1 MDEEIED
8 ETSLKRLYPV
18 VPLLARRMCI
28 ESSNDERRLFAN
40 EDFLP
45 LHLH

>member
-8 ETSLKRLYPV
+8 ETSLERLYPV

-28 ESSNDERRLFAN
+28 ESSNDERRLRERN
-40 EDFLP
+40 ILP